1 MTREEAYDEFINPLM
16 AQILL
21 VCEQHKIP
29 MLASFGLASEE
40 DEGLCCTSAMLDKEW
55 NPPEEFLAA
64 FDHVKPKP
72 PPKMLMI
79 TTRDKDGKVIN
90 VTGIAG

>member
-16 AQILL
+16 AQILAI
-21 VCEQHKIP
+21 CTDHKIP
-29 MLASFGLASEE
+29 MLAAFGLESEA

-64 FDHVKPKP
+64 FEHVKPKP

-79 TTRDKDGKVIN
+79 TTRDKDGKVVGMEAIL
-90 VTGIAG
+90 